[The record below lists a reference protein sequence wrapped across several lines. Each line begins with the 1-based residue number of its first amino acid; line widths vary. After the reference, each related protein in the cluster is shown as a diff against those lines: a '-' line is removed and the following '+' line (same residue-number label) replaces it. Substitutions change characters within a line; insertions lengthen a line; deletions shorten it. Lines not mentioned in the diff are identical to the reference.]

1 MWANA
6 RNVCSYS
13 TEVRDNTFWKVVNEV
28 KQKCSCIKQK
38 CWKQMKKNGKLK
50 NCGKIYRLVS
60 KNGKMYEKKLR
71 NVKIFQKQTHNPQG
85 LNKISQ
91 KKIVKKKT

>member
-1 MWANA
+1 MTQLSCKKRCEANA

-38 CWKQMKKNGKLK
+38 LLKTDEKIWKLK

-60 KNGKMYEKKLR
+60 KNGKMYEKK
-71 NVKIFQKQTHNPQG
+71 
-85 LNKISQ
+85 
-91 KKIVKKKT
+91 